1 MGGNLAGDPGDMSWE
16 DIVEASCVN
25 GSPSTLTAAADRWKG
40 VFRNADS
47 VKEELDTLIKDLKD
61 WKGSA
66 GDTYRKNIKTISD
79 QIHQIE
85 TDNKSK
91 VVNLL
96 ETCSS
101 QLQSLQD
108 QMPIP
113 EEMYDEVSYAH
124 QAAIDRNANGFAPG
138 ASLLPD
144 DWKKTLF
151 DNWAGNLVG
160 NVTGWI
166 TDKFTKWFTDT
177 EDNARD
183 ILAGTNNEYDN
194 ANIKAGSPTPNPT
207 NLSTQHTDKTDT
219 GTGTGPGVGSGPGTG
234 TGSGMPDPKLPDTKH
249 PDTDMPNDRNKL
261 PDHKPIGTYPD
272 GPNSNHGG
280 LDPYGGGGGG
290 AGSGLAGAGGG
301 APTGAG
307 VGGGGLGAGAGAGG
321 GSPVGKPVSP
331 DAFPGGAAG
340 AGRGAMGRGMM
351 GGGHGAGHGGGGD
364 GRETWLTED
373 EDPWGGNDDSAPS
386 VLGG

>member
-1 MGGNLAGDPGDMSWE
+1 MGNLAADPGDMSWD
-16 DIVEASCVN
+16 DIVTASCVN
-25 GSPSTLTAAADRWKG
+25 GSPATLSAASDRWKG

-66 GDTYRKNIKTISD
+66 GDAYRDNIKKISD

-96 ETCSS
+96 DSCSS

-113 EEMYDEVSYAH
+113 AEMYDDVSWMH
-124 QAAIDRNANGFAPG
+124 QQAIDRNAIATNGLITLALPG
-138 ASLLPD
+138 
-144 DWKKTLF
+144 DWKDKLY
-151 DNWAGNLVG
+151 DNWVSGVAGDVL
-160 NVTGWI
+160 GWVS
-166 TDKFTKWFTDT
+166 DQFTKWFTDT
-177 EDNARD
+177 EDQARD

-194 ANIKAGSPTPNPT
+194 ANIKAGSPSPNNT
-207 NLSTQHTDKTDT
+207 QLSLNNDDRTDT
-219 GTGTGPGVGSGPGTG
+219 GTGTGPGAGSMPD
-234 TGSGMPDPKLPDTKH
+234 TGSGTMPDTKT
-249 PDTDMPNDRNKL
+249 PDTRHPKPDLPNTEHKVPSHDSL
-261 PDHKPIGTYPD
+261 DDHPYPNTD
-272 GPNSNHGG
+272 HGG
-280 LDPYGGGGGG
+280 LGSHGGGGGG

-307 VGGGGLGAGAGAGG
+307 VGGGGLGAGTGAG

-331 DAFPGGAAG
+331 DGFVGAGGAG
-340 AGRGAMGRGMM
+340 AGRGALGRGVL
-351 GGGHGAGHGGGGD
+351 GGGHGGHGGGAGD
-364 GRETWLTED
+364 GRDTWLTED